1 MLLALILTATLAQAA
16 DNPLAVAKADA
27 ARPNIIL
34 ITADDLGFQLGCY
47 GDTVA
52 TTPHMD
58 RLARGGIRFTRGF
71 VTQSSCSS
79 SRSSLLTGLY
89 PHQNGQIGL
98 AGHDNDPGV
107 LTNGYAM
114 RPNQV
119 TLPTLLKQAGY
130 RTGIIGK
137 LHVQPASTFD
147 FDYKELSTDDTRDM
161 EKLRANCN
169 AFLGDTGGKPFFF
182 YVNLYDPHAPWTRD
196 VHGRPKTKVTAEQV
210 KLFPFMGANDD
221 SAGMRQQI
229 ADYYTC
235 VNRVDEGMGVLL
247 DVLRERGLIANTLV
261 VLLGDNGPP
270 FSRAKVSSFEA
281 GVNTPFII
289 SWPGRVMP
297 RVSDEFICGVDFLPT
312 FLELAGVK
320 PPGGLAGRSLVPLLS
335 GEPVKWREWLATEY
349 TTHETH
355 RLNPQRSLR
364 DTRYKLTL
372 TLLNDPAFKW
382 PESITL
388 EQYRKV
394 QPLAAKGD
402 FIQLYDLKGDPYEFK
417 NLAGKPELR
426 EVQDRLSKQLH
437 SWRAE
442 TQDPLLDLA
451 ALQALVLQ
459 EKDRPPAKVPAWK
472 RAMRAK
478 YKTGGKADEGKEKPA
493 PSND

>member
-320 PPGGLAGRSLVPLLS
+320 PPGGLAGRSLVPLS
-335 GEPVKWREWLATEY
+335 GASGLLPNTPR
-349 TTHETH
+349 
-355 RLNPQRSLR
+355 
-364 DTRYKLTL
+364 TR
-372 TLLNDPAFKW
+372 
-382 PESITL
+382 
-388 EQYRKV
+388 R
-394 QPLAAKGD
+394 
-402 FIQLYDLKGDPYEFK
+402 
-417 NLAGKPELR
+417 
-426 EVQDRLSKQLH
+426 
-437 SWRAE
+437 
-442 TQDPLLDLA
+442 
-451 ALQALVLQ
+451 
-459 EKDRPPAKVPAWK
+459 
-472 RAMRAK
+472 
-478 YKTGGKADEGKEKPA
+478 TG
-493 PSND
+493 